1 MPGRLTIRKAALV
14 GLALATLALSLGYW
28 LYGLGGLEVQA
39 QEDCREVLSVG
50 PGTES
55 QITEPFDIEGNSF
68 RVSGDLRNTDPEDTN
83 QTLTITPIDQNTDS
97 PTDIILAQDVGPFED
112 TVLEGPGTFALEI
125 EVGVGGTEEYTVR
138 VEDCGA
144 TPRGGPGESKGGST
158 NPSTSPAPKT
168 PASPPK
174 TSSPAPKTPPPAP
187 KTSTPAPKE
196 SGSLMKAGGPSEGP
210 MPPMPGGGCP
220 QEFPTMRDGA
230 CYPA

>member
-1 MPGRLTIRKAALV
+1 MLGRLTICKAALV

-28 LYGLGGLEVQA
+28 LYGLGGTEVQA
-39 QEDCREVLSVG
+39 QADCNQVLSIG
-50 PGTES
+50 PETES
-55 QITEPFDIEGNSF
+55 LISEPFDIEGNSF
-68 RVSGDLRNTDPEDTN
+68 RVSGDLRETDNNDIV
-83 QTLTITPIDQNTDS
+83 QIIITPQDQETDRAA
-97 PTDIILAQDVGPFED
+97 DLIIVDELGPYDENVLA
-112 TVLEGPGTFALEI
+112 GPGTFTLEI
-125 EVGVGGTEEYTVR
+125 EASSDAEYTLR

-144 TPRGGPGESKGGST
+144 TPGGGPGEPKGGST

-196 SGSLMKAGGPSEGP
+196 SGSLMKAGGASEGP